1 MFDNFESWT
10 IKPNYDFKQIMNEIK
25 LHEFNNKYVLNIEN
39 QCFNLIEKFVF
50 EISNFHITK
59 INLNKSDICIEYFIE
74 NLTTTNMDI
83 DYIKNKNTFADYKE
97 NYYPIITTI
106 TYLNDNDIP
115 DVLTNIDIESYMF
128 KNINENVEFGLSFPK
143 KLKHISFNGD
153 KYYHGINNILNKN
166 DKRITLKINIWKSD
180 ANNVN
185 LHLNLNLN
193 NVKSNFVFSKND
205 NIIETFEKSNVHNDI
220 YLENNLLN
228 EDFVENLLYRNS
240 IYLDT
245 KTLEK
250 ILQNK
255 DDFDLILIK
264 QEPTKKENKRRTL
277 IDINCNKFLQR
288 FTFKHFYEKFICS
301 FIINNCV
308 NLFDNDSKIM
318 NYNNCKTLDIEVV
331 PQIMNIVISSFEL
344 IIEKIK
350 KIYCFKDIN
359 SYCIEKIFIIKNN
372 EQVLNNFSKNN
383 SSICINILLN
393 SVFQG
398 GNLEFE
404 DGLETELEIGEMII
418 FNGNVSH
425 RLLPVKNGSQY
436 ILVGLLNIYE
446 EILI

>member
-1 MFDNFESWT
+1 
-10 IKPNYDFKQIMNEIK
+10 
-25 LHEFNNKYVLNIEN
+25 
-39 QCFNLIEKFVF
+39 
-50 EISNFHITK
+50 
-59 INLNKSDICIEYFIE
+59 
-74 NLTTTNMDI
+74 MDI
-83 DYIKNKNTFADYKE
+83 DYIKNKNSFADYKE
-97 NYYPIITTI
+97 NYFPIITTI

-115 DVLTNIDIESYMF
+115 DVLTNIDVESYMF
-128 KNINENVEFGLSFPK
+128 KNINEKFVFGVSFPK

-166 DKRITLKINIWKSD
+166 DERITLKINIWKSYP
-180 ANNVN
+180 NNVKLH
-185 LHLNLNLN
+185 LHLNLNKI
-193 NVKSNFVFSKND
+193 KSEFCFSKND
-205 NIIETFEKSNVHNDI
+205 NIIEMFEKSNVHNDF

-245 KTLEK
+245 KMLEK

-264 QEPTKKENKRRTL
+264 QEPKKENKRRTL

-359 SYCIEKIFIIKNN
+359 SYCIEKIFIIKNDEN
-372 EQVLNNFSKNN
+372 CLNNFSKKN
-383 SSICINILLN
+383 SSMCINILLN
-393 SVFQG
+393 SVFEG
-398 GNLEFE
+398 GNLEFD
-404 DGLETELEIGEMII
+404 DGLETELEIGDMII
-418 FNGNVSH
+418 FNGNSSYRH
-425 RLLPVKNGSQY
+425 LPVKNGVQY